1 MGWETDGVIA
11 ELYRKE
17 WGRLLAALIPLTGD
31 FGLAEDALQEAFG
44 AALERWREAGAPA
57 YPEAW
62 LFRTARNKAI
72 DRMRRGARWEM
83 AMEGVAEPA
92 VEPLAP
98 EEEAIPDER
107 LRLMFTCCDP
117 ALPLEAQ
124 VALTLR
130 TLGGLTTEEIARAF
144 LIAPQAMAQRL
155 VRAQARL
162 REAGV
167 RYRVPDAEELPA
179 RKDAVLGVIYLIFN
193 EGYAASGGEEW
204 VRGELCAEAI
214 RLGRLARELM
224 PEDTETAGLLALML
238 LHDARREAR
247 VDERGDL
254 VLLEDQDRAKWN
266 RAQIDEGLAVAG
278 GALRGGV
285 GPYAVQA
292 AVAALHCVAARAED
306 TDWAG
311 IAHLYEVLERLQ
323 PTAVVRLNRAAAVG
337 MAEGPGRGLE
347 LIAEVEGLEGMESY
361 HVLHAAKADLL
372 RRAGD
377 YARAAQ
383 AYERALELARNAGE
397 RRFLEKRLAEVRLV

>member
-1 MGWETDGVIA
+1 MIA
-11 ELYRKE
+11 ELYREE

-44 AALERWREAGAPA
+44 AAIERWRREGT
-57 YPEAW
+57 PEHPKAW

-83 AMEGVAEPA
+83 AMEGAAEPV

-98 EEEAIPDER
+98 EDEAIPDER

-193 EGYAASGGEEW
+193 EGYAASGGEGW

-224 PEDTETAGLLALML
+224 PGDTETAGLLALML

-247 VDERGDL
+247 VDERGDV
-254 VLLEDQDRAKWN
+254 VLLEDQDRGKWN

-337 MAEGPGRGLE
+337 MAEGPARGLE
-347 LIAEVEGLEGMESY
+347 LIAEVEGLEGMDAY

-383 AYERALELARNAGE
+383 AYERALELVRNASE
-397 RRFLEKRLAEVRLV
+397 RRFLEKRLAEVRVV